1 MQEIACQQVLVEDN
15 SVFSIQWTDL
25 PPALSAGITPRVL
38 LERYLVEIS
47 ALTGHLV
54 TPLQTSGGIDFNLVG
69 RWPLLRFLPPHETG
83 DAANTALTIRICG
96 GLLVQPQQ
104 CDRGELTFACTPLET
119 GNLRVTVRLAGYC
132 PLLLGSARPS
142 WLRRQLYRFTQAT
155 IHRLVTV
162 RFLARF
168 YRQLAGPNACI
179 RTVQASVREGERT

>member
-25 PPALSAGITPRVL
+25 PPAISAGITPSAL

-54 TPLQTSGGIDFNLVG
+54 TPLQTSGGIDFNLMG
-69 RWPLLRFLPPHETG
+69 RWPLLQFLPPHETC
-83 DAANTALTIRICG
+83 DATHTALTIRICG

-104 CDRGELTFACTPLET
+104 CDRGELTFACTPLDT
-119 GNLRVTVRLAGYC
+119 GNLRITVRLADYC

-142 WLRRQLYRFTQAT
+142 WIRRQLYRFTQAA

-162 RFLARF
+162 RFLARL
-168 YRQLAGPNACI
+168 YRQLAGNAVCI
-179 RTVQASVREGERT
+179 RTVQVRIREGERT